1 MEKAAQ
7 NNIEEIEIYSK
18 RAKKHANNNY
28 FESDNKTHHSC
39 KGSIHNVVVF
49 SIAQM
54 LCIQYEPGENKSSPK
69 ITTGLK
75 IATDTVA
82 KVTFRVLWLC

>member
-1 MEKAAQ
+1 MPCFVSIILLLHAFKHGKSSS
-7 NNIEEIEIYSK
+7 NIEEIEIYSK

-49 SIAQM
+49 SIVQM
-54 LCIQYEPGENKSSPK
+54 LCIQYEPGENKSF
-69 ITTGLK
+69 T
-75 IATDTVA
+75 
-82 KVTFRVLWLC
+82 